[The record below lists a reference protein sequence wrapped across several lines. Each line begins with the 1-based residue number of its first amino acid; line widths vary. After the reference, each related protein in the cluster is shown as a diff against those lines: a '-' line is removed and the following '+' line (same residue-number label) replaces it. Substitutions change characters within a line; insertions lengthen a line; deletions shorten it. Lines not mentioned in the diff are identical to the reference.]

1 MTNHPV
7 LPSIAGSL
15 KFYVVITEGRGD
27 YNQSIQKRC
36 ISLTDRLYL
45 YKCMKVIDDLVISR
59 NLIISQ
65 EEVLFVKE
73 SEQDKNSFTLCN
85 KKYIKIY

>member
-1 MTNHPV
+1 
-7 LPSIAGSL
+7 
-15 KFYVVITEGRGD
+15 
-27 YNQSIQKRC
+27 
-36 ISLTDRLYL
+36 
-45 YKCMKVIDDLVISR
+45 MKVIDDLVISR